1 MSHDT
6 HINQSQHSI
15 NVMCYTLINTQ
26 QIVDIVRQ
34 QQQYNTTTTI
44 QYNTIQQNLRKKWQN
59 LELNCKISA

>member
-15 NVMCYTLINTQ
+15 NVMCYTLTNTQ

-34 QQQYNTTTTI
+34 QQQQQQQYNN
-44 QYNTIQQNLRKKWQN
+44 NTIQQNLRKTWQN